1 MKYLGWSFKE
11 VMCVKFLVSIQKYYF
26 CNNNACYVII
36 LFNTIIIH
44 TICIYKFIYTYKYIS
59 VNKYIF
65 IYIYF

>member
-26 CNNNACYVII
+26 CNNNAYCYVII

-44 TICIYKFIYTYKYIS
+44 TICIYTFICT
-59 VNKYIF
+59 
-65 IYIYF
+65 YIYNGMNTK